1 VSYIVTIRTQK
12 PRPTDSKLRWE
23 VLRRVD
29 APSLEEAVSQ
39 AFSALRAAD
48 CSVTITKRRP
58 SPTSVSVGSPAVNH
72 A

>member
-1 VSYIVTIRTQK
+1 MSYIVTIRMQK
-12 PRPTDSKLRWE
+12 PRPTDGKLRWE

-29 APSLEEAVSQ
+29 APSSEEAVAQ
-39 AFSALRAAD
+39 AFAALRTLD

-58 SPTSVSVGSPAVNH
+58 TPTSVSVGSPAVNH